1 MQERGDKKNCE
12 IKVAENEYLGTKS
25 DVRVASEDD
34 EELEVD
40 YSKYGKGFSR
50 EFINELVSDDEFN
63 KIVKDYLN
71 PNEGGYNNDE
81 DDSGGETN
89 MGISKSTHKNEDIK
103 KMTRERANA
112 IFYRDYYKW
121 NGLSK
126 LPYKIRGF
134 IVDFGVVS
142 YPLNAIKKTHRVLGI
157 HEGNIIGKTTLDK
170 LKNFTQKDY
179 EVFLEK
185 YKSEMIK
192 YFHAVAEKDP
202 TKKKFLKGWIDR
214 AKRAHLAE

>member
-1 MQERGDKKNCE
+1 
-12 IKVAENEYLGTKS
+12 
-25 DVRVASEDD
+25 
-34 EELEVD
+34 
-40 YSKYGKGFSR
+40 
-50 EFINELVSDDEFN
+50 
-63 KIVKDYLN
+63 
-71 PNEGGYNNDE
+71 
-81 DDSGGETN
+81 
-89 MGISKSTHKNEDIK
+89 MGISKTTHKNEDIK

-142 YPLNAIKKTHRVLGI
+142 YPLNAIQMTHRVLGI
-157 HEGNIIGKTTLDK
+157 NEGNIIGKTTLDK

-192 YFHAVAEKDP
+192 YFHAVVEKDP
-202 TKKKFLKGWIDR
+202 TKKKFLTGWIDR
-214 AKRAHLAE
+214 AKRAHLAK